1 MIDIVFSDSACGSLK
16 MAQSFGKGE
25 YLGGC
30 TGVIISHSDG
40 SKPTKEEI
48 EAAEREAEKRARMAW
63 RNAVPLG
70 GNPADVYGL
79 NLALSIGDISEE
91 QPGVRRQQA
100 LERLFSVYPSEEG
113 QAAARDIMQA
123 VLRNLDAIQMRASAG
138 EAIRV
143 WYSNQP
149 DDLCGLY
156 LLMEQLRI
164 WKAQDGELYLIKL
177 PEWEAVGN
185 NTIEHKISWGDVAP
199 EEWRKYLDLQI
210 SAPPVFRMSCA
221 TIWRELQSEN
231 APLRALLNG
240 QLVSVPES
248 IYDSFILREIEEE
261 AEEFREAMVIGRVL
275 HVANFYRYGYPIFNV
290 YHVYFLDKLDSI
302 FLFYVKQR
310 KSLA

>member
-1 MIDIVFSDSACGSLK
+1 
-16 MAQSFGKGE
+16 MAQNFGKGE
-25 YLGGC
+25 YLGGSV
-30 TGVIISHSDG
+30 GVIISRSDA

-48 EAAEREAEKRARMAW
+48 EAAEREAEDQARLAW
-63 RNAVPLG
+63 QNAVPLG
-70 GNPADVYGL
+70 GNPADVFGL
-79 NLALSIGDISEE
+79 NLALSVGDISEE

-100 LERLFSVYPSEEG
+100 LEMLFSVYPSKERKS
-113 QAAARDIMQA
+113 AARDIVQA
-123 VLRNLDAIQMRASAG
+123 VHRNLDALQLRASAG
-138 EAIRV
+138 EAMRV

-156 LLMEQLRI
+156 WLMEQLRL

-177 PEWEAVGN
+177 PEWETAGK
-185 NTIEHKISWGDVAP
+185 NTIEHKSSWGDVAP

-275 HVANFYRYGYPIFNV
+275 GKYHLGIGDAWVALRIEEMIRAGMLEAISDADEDAPFYHRM
-290 YHVYFLDKLDSI
+290 L
-302 FLFYVKQR
+302 R
-310 KSLA
+310 KR